1 MASNAN
7 SPAPGSIAGPM
18 RRISWQKFITSGNI
32 SAEFTHHPFVRKTS
46 SPPVVC
52 RKSSPPH
59 VSICSPI
66 KAFLLDSMEDVCG
79 HRGGERPGAQ
89 GFACRWPVWVR
100 WVMGD
105 GDGAWCMVMVQCGQ
119 CRCPVWGRWVMG
131 MVMVQ
136 CGGVASLGSVGDCDG
151 AVWWCGQFSL
161 HSFS

>member
-1 MASNAN
+1 MFPQNLLTT
-7 SPAPGSIAGPM
+7 
-18 RRISWQKFITSGNI
+18 RL
-32 SAEFTHHPFVRKTS
+32 SAKLLH
-46 SPPVVC
+46 PPVVR

-105 GDGAWCMVMVQCGQ
+105 GAWCMVHSDGAVWSVQ
-119 CRCPVWGRWVMG
+119 VS
-131 MVMVQ
+131 
-136 CGGVASLGSVGDCDG
+136 SLGSVGDGNGDG
-151 AVWWCGQFSL
+151 AVWWRGQSGVGG
-161 HSFS
+161 